1 MKIMVNALSANAGG
15 GLTYLINL
23 LPALDRVDHVNQYL
37 VLVARDCPSVFSG
50 LSSQF
55 RIERVL
61 LPPQPPILR
70 GLYEQLILPFIIW
83 KHKIDILYSPADT
96 ATLLASCPVV
106 LALRNPTLSTDR
118 KIPWKGKA
126 RLRLNILRCL
136 SRMSAHKATRII
148 FVSKASR
155 DTVRNKFKLKQEK
168 TVAIHHGANPIFS
181 NPVDNKYQDKLSAFP
196 PRYIL
201 AVSTVYYYKNFL
213 NLIKAYR
220 SLISKGDII
229 DLPLVIVGG
238 NQDPDYF
245 RLMEDYIEKED
256 LRSKVLLAGRI
267 DYWLMP
273 QVYSRAELFVFPSYM
288 ETFGHPS
295 LEAMISGVPVA
306 AAGTEVMREIL
317 GDAAIYYNPFNKK
330 EMAEKIKI
338 LMDDP
343 RLKKRLIENGKQ
355 RIKDF
360 SWEKTASKTLDVFR
374 QANGDYSRGI
384 EIVD

>member
-1 MKIMVNALSANAGG
+1 MKIVVNALSANAGG

-23 LPALDRVDHVNQYL
+23 LPALDRVDNINQYL

-50 LSSQF
+50 LSSRF

-70 GLYEQLILPFIIW
+70 GLYEQVILPYIIR

-96 ATLLASCPVV
+96 TTLFASCPVV
-106 LALRNPTLSTDR
+106 LALRNPTLFTGN

-126 RLRLNILRCL
+126 RLRLNILRHL
-136 SRMSAHKATRII
+136 SRRSAHKATRII
-148 FVSKASR
+148 FVSEASR
-155 DTVRNKFKLKQEK
+155 VAVSKKLQLNPEK

-181 NPVDNKYQDKLSAFP
+181 CPFDNKYQDKLSTIP
-196 PRYIL
+196 RRYIL

-213 NLIKAYR
+213 NLIKAYQ
-220 SLISKGDII
+220 SLILKGDII
-229 DLPLVIVGG
+229 DLPLVVVGG
-238 NQDPDYF
+238 NQDPEYF
-245 RLMEDYIEKED
+245 RLMEDYIKEED
-256 LRSKVLLAGRI
+256 LRSKVILAGRI

-273 QVYSRAELFVFPSYM
+273 QVYSRAELFVFPSYL

-317 GDAAIYYNPFNKK
+317 GDAAIYYNPFNKE

-338 LMDDP
+338 LINDA

-360 SWEKTASKTLDVFR
+360 SWEKTARKTLDVFR
-374 QANGDYSRGI
+374 QANCDYSRSM
-384 EIVD
+384 ESVD